1 MPSGGDWIAIDKS
14 LYSKRERERERER
27 EVCKITHILK
37 QNRCNDFKNAYRSN
51 MHV

>member
-14 LYSKRERERERER
+14 LYSKRERERER

-51 MHV
+51 MRV

>member
-27 EVCKITHILK
+27 ERFVK
-37 QNRCNDFKNAYRSN
+37 
-51 MHV
+51 

>member
-27 EVCKITHILK
+27 ERGL
-37 QNRCNDFKNAYRSN
+37 
-51 MHV
+51 